1 MTLHNFSFRNDPLN
15 APKGQEVIRA
25 IDEVVNIFPSPPK
38 LVHEPKVAP
47 LPIIVPKVPTAPPP
61 APAPAPSTS
70 LTPALPSGL
79 LKVKMFGKMKERNT
93 FDSPPSTND
102 KPESQMEIDDDE
114 DFDLETP
121 HTSKTQSLGNSGV
134 TITPI
139 SHLNKGKQRK
149 ETSLGVGVNIHMP
162 SSSLELTKKVK
173 IMPAV
178 TRCVYL
184 NSYFKL
190 YICRSLRSFLHHTS
204 SFHLA
209 SRSRGHVRGFSAT
222 ARTILLCR
230 DVLVLL
236 ISVANQISMIDVY

>member
-1 MTLHNFSFRNDPLN
+1 
-15 APKGQEVIRA
+15 
-25 IDEVVNIFPSPPK
+25 
-38 LVHEPKVAP
+38 
-47 LPIIVPKVPTAPPP
+47 
-61 APAPAPSTS
+61 
-70 LTPALPSGL
+70 
-79 LKVKMFGKMKERNT
+79 
-93 FDSPPSTND
+93 
-102 KPESQMEIDDDE
+102 MEIDDDE

-184 NSYFKL
+184 QFPNINPIPLVERKD
-190 YICRSLRSFLHHTS
+190 ISFT
-204 SFHLA
+204 FNHL
-209 SRSRGHVRGFSAT
+209 SKEF
-222 ARTILLCR
+222 LE
-230 DVLVLL
+230 
-236 ISVANQISMIDVY
+236 QMIPHLKAFI